1 MRKLLILL
9 LAVNVSLAADWEAI
23 LQVQA
28 GKRIEITTR
37 DGVQARGALWSAAAD
52 AAVIRDESGERSFAR
67 AEVRRVRVYEPGRR
81 IRRGLLWTAVGRA
94 SALLA
99 V

>member
-1 MRKLLILL
+1 MRQIP
-9 LAVNVSLAADWEAI
+9 S
-23 LQVQA
+23 